1 MFRSP
6 DSGADS
12 SAHGQRALLTNDRTA
27 AAASIVLGAILAAF
41 AFGAAGGTELT
52 RTTVVEILMVLVGGS
67 VVSAAVVWGGRG
79 PLYGATSLLAFV
91 LLAFITAASVMW
103 AIVPELAYIEAGR
116 TLAYLAVFA
125 AGVAGARLAPNAG
138 GAVIK
143 GILLAAMAAVT
154 YALLA
159 RVWPASLGETE
170 ISNRIGQPFEYWNAV
185 GTTAA
190 LAIPGLLWLGARRG
204 GALWARALAYPG
216 MGAAILAI
224 LLTQSRGALAAAA
237 LGVVAWLA
245 VVPLRL
251 RSLPVL
257 LIPAAGAGGVA
268 VWALSKPAFA
278 ETAQSLAS
286 KEAVA
291 SEFGLLLVAM
301 AALLYAA
308 GLALNV
314 GLTRSA
320 PPPRLRRRAGIAA
333 LAATGLVV
341 LAALASVAL
350 SDRGLGGT
358 IDDRVD
364 ELTSET
370 ETAPTVQG
378 AGRFGATASTRS
390 KYWKEARLV
399 FEDRPSVGTGAGTF
413 RVARLRHRTDTTVT
427 GHAHGFVPQTLA
439 DLGIAGLVVTTLL
452 LLAWLVAAARTT
464 ALYPRRLSLSR
475 DRGRTPPRRD
485 WTSERIA
492 LVALGLIA
500 VVFGLQSAIDWTWFV
515 PGPAA
520 MALVAA
526 GFVAGR
532 GPSAAAPGEPTA
544 LDPREAPAGPSPP
557 RLLAAAGVLLAALL
571 AAWAIWQPEAGD
583 RATGTALT
591 LLDQNQLDAALSEIE
606 DARDANPLS
615 AEPLLV
621 RAVVETRADREADAG
636 ETLEEAVLKFPGDPD
651 TWYRLA
657 AFQLGTL
664 DRPAQAAETVQG
676 TLYLDPL
683 SATARQLFL
692 EAKAREREQ
701 QEARA
706 ARAAR
711 TD

>member
-1 MFRSP
+1 M
-6 DSGADS
+6 
-12 SAHGQRALLTNDRTA
+12 
-27 AAASIVLGAILAAF
+27 
-41 AFGAAGGTELT
+41 
-52 RTTVVEILMVLVGGS
+52 
-67 VVSAAVVWGGRG
+67 
-79 PLYGATSLLAFV
+79 
-91 LLAFITAASVMW
+91 
-103 AIVPELAYIEAGR
+103 
-116 TLAYLAVFA
+116 
-125 AGVAGARLAPNAG
+125 
-138 GAVIK
+138 IK

-159 RVWPASLGETE
+159 RVWPASLGELE
-170 ISNRIGQPFEYWNAV
+170 ISNRIGQPFQYWNAV

-190 LAIPGLLWLGARRG
+190 LAIPGLLWLGARRV

-257 LIPAAGAGGVA
+257 LVPAAGAGAVA

-291 SEFGLLLVAM
+291 SEFGLLLLAM

-308 GLALNV
+308 GFALNV

-333 LAATGLVV
+333 LAAVGLVL

-413 RVARLRHRTDTTVT
+413 RVARLRHRTDPTVT

-439 DLGIAGLVVTTLL
+439 DLGITGLVVTTLL
-452 LLAWLVAAARTT
+452 LLAWLVAAARAT
-464 ALYPRRLSLSR
+464 ALYPRRLFLSR
-475 DRGRTPPRRD
+475 DRDRMPPRRE
-485 WTSERIA
+485 WTTERIA

-532 GPSAAAPGEPTA
+532 GPGAAAAEPIA
-544 LDPREAPAGPSPP
+544 LDPREAPARPSPA

-583 RATGTALT
+583 RATGAALT
-591 LLDQNQLDAALSEIE
+591 LLDQNRLDAALSEIE

-621 RAVVETRADREADAG
+621 RAVVETRADREADARD
-636 ETLEEAVLKFPGDPD
+636 TLEEAVLNFPGDPD

-657 AFQLGTL
+657 AFRLGTL
-664 DRPAQAAETVQG
+664 DRPAQALEAIQG
-676 TLYLDPL
+676 ALYLDPL

-692 EAKAREREQ
+692 EATAREREKEQ
-701 QEARA
+701 ARA
-706 ARAAR
+706 A
-711 TD
+711 D

>member
-1 MFRSP
+1 
-6 DSGADS
+6 
-12 SAHGQRALLTNDRTA
+12 
-27 AAASIVLGAILAAF
+27 
-41 AFGAAGGTELT
+41 
-52 RTTVVEILMVLVGGS
+52 MV
-67 VVSAAVVWGGRG
+67 
-79 PLYGATSLLAFV
+79 AFV
-91 LLAFITAASVMW
+91 ALAFITAVSVTW

-116 TLAYLAVFA
+116 TLAYLGVFA

-138 GAVIK
+138 PAVIK

-159 RVWPASLGETE
+159 RVWPASLGELE
-170 ISNRIGQPFEYWNAV
+170 ISNRIGQPFQYWNAV
-185 GTTAA
+185 GATAA
-190 LAIPGLLWLGARRG
+190 LAIPGLLWLGARRS

-245 VVPLRL
+245 LVPLRL

-257 LIPAAGAGGVA
+257 LVPAAGAGAVA
-268 VWALSKPAFA
+268 IWALSKPAFA
-278 ETAQSLAS
+278 ETAQPLAS

-308 GLALNV
+308 GLAVNV
-314 GLTRSA
+314 GLARSA

-333 LAATGLVV
+333 LAAVGLVV
-341 LAALASVAL
+341 LVALASVAL

-413 RVARLRHRTDTTVT
+413 RVARLRHRTDATVT

-439 DLGIAGLVVTTLL
+439 DLGITGLVVTTLL
-452 LLAWLVAAARTT
+452 LLAWLVAAARAT

-475 DRGRTPPRRD
+475 DRDRMPPRRD

-532 GPSAAAPGEPTA
+532 GPGAAAPGEPTA
-544 LDPREAPAGPSPP
+544 LDPSAAPASPSPP

-571 AAWAIWQPEAGD
+571 AAWAIWQPEASD
-583 RATGTALT
+583 RATGAALT
-591 LLDQNQLDAALSEIE
+591 LLDQNQLDDALTEIE

-621 RAVVETRADREADAG
+621 RAVVETRADREADARD
-636 ETLEEAVLKFPGDPD
+636 TLEEAVLKFPGDPD

-657 AFQLGTL
+657 AFRLGTL
-664 DRPAQAAETVQG
+664 DRPAQALEAVQG
-676 TLYLDPL
+676 ALYLDPL
-683 SATARQLFL
+683 SAAARQLFL
-692 EAKAREREQ
+692 EAKAREREKEQ
-701 QEARA
+701 ARA
-706 ARAAR
+706 ARA
-711 TD
+711 D